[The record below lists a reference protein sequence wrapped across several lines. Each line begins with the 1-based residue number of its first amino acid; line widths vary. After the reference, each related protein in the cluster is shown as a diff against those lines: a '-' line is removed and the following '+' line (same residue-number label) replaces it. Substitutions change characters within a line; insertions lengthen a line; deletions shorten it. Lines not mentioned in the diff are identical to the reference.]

1 MSERLDAFV
10 VCAPG
15 LEQLVLEEVVKLGA
29 RPASATHGGVHCGLT
44 WPQLWGVHLRS
55 RVATRVLVRLARFK
69 ADGFDSLM
77 AGLARID
84 WASVLP
90 AGGVQVTASAD
101 SRSGLYHSGAIEE
114 RVADFLR
121 TEVGRDTG
129 DQSVLVRVQ
138 RDDVTISLDA
148 TGRALHQRGYRGEAG
163 KAPIRETLAAALVM
177 ASGWDAKSPLIDPF
191 CGSGTI
197 LIEAALIARRM
208 APGRHREFQFMQWPS
223 FDQGGWERLLKGHDG
238 DVLERCPVLLGSDRD
253 AGAIDA
259 TLDNAQAAGVGGN
272 IEVVRRTVSDL
283 VVPSGKRGWVVAN
296 PPYGVRVGGH
306 VAGQESG
313 TSGGDLRDQRC
324 EGVHRVRGLQRLA
337 VERGA
342 GVLREVGR
350 DEDLVWWGRL
360 GRHGWIPST
369 PLAGVDKQTE

>member
-191 CGSGTI
+191 CGSGKI
-197 LIEAALIARRM
+197 
-208 APGRHREFQFMQWPS
+208 GR
-223 FDQGGWERLLKGHDG
+223 
-238 DVLERCPVLLGSDRD
+238 
-253 AGAIDA
+253 A
-259 TLDNAQAAGVGGN
+259 
-272 IEVVRRTVSDL
+272 
-283 VVPSGKRGWVVAN
+283 
-296 PPYGVRVGGH
+296 H
-306 VAGQESG
+306 V
-313 TSGGDLRDQRC
+313 
-324 EGVHRVRGLQRLA
+324 
-337 VERGA
+337 
-342 GVLREVGR
+342 
-350 DEDLVWWGRL
+350 
-360 GRHGWIPST
+360 
-369 PLAGVDKQTE
+369 